1 MALKKVKEFT
11 FMNIPVKKNFIS
23 IWSNF
28 STTFS
33 SSITFIKLEFN
44 WKKTKVWFYRYLLVN
59 HRERRIVIV
68 ESLLCPTE
76 FREIL
81 ANVLFVHF
89 EVLYQELSLIQL
101 WETFYFRY
109 RLSCLCLLTL
119 SHFIPWG
126 STLHLWLILDM
137 RKLRWYQFVKELLW
151 FMLGKLNLLEQK
163 QSKGNHSL
171 EN

>member
-1 MALKKVKEFT
+1 MAPKKVKDFT

-33 SSITFIKLEFN
+33 SSITFWYLQFL
-44 WKKTKVWFYRYLLVN
+44 WKTKFKFYRYLLVN

-89 EVLYQELSLIQL
+89 EVLYQALCMIWL
-101 WETFYFRY
+101 WKTFHFRY
-109 RLSCLCLLTL
+109 HLSCLCLLTL

-126 STLHLWLILDM
+126 SILHLWLILDM
-137 RKLRWYQFVKELLW
+137 RKLLWYQFVKELL
-151 FMLGKLNLLEQK
+151 
-163 QSKGNHSL
+163 
-171 EN
+171 